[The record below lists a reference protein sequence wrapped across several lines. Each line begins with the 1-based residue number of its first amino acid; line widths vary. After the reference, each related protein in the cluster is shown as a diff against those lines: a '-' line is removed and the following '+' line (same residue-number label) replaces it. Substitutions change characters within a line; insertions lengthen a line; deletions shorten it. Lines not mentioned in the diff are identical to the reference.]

1 MTDVTAT
8 AKRNRTKFTLIVI
21 GGIVLLCVFLSVSGL
36 GLRILRVAG
45 PPIDGQEA
53 FIRVDTPSAI
63 VALDMAA
70 LQQAAAGVSGET
82 LLAMEADGRIF
93 LVGNGT
99 RVRVVY
105 ADARAYHVQI
115 IDGESAGKQGYT
127 LASFVQH

>member
-1 MTDVTAT
+1 MTEAPLAVHR
-8 AKRNRTKFTLIVI
+8 KRAMVFLAII
-21 GGIVLLCVFLSVSGL
+21 GGVILLCVFLYASGL
-36 GLRILRVAG
+36 GLRLIANIG
-45 PPIDGQEA
+45 PPVDGQEA

-115 IDGESAGKQGYT
+115 IDGDSAGKQGYT
-127 LASFVQH
+127 PASFVQH

>member
-1 MTDVTAT
+1 MNDVTT
-8 AKRNRTKFTLIVI
+8 KRNRTKFTLIVI

-63 VALDMAA
+63 VALDMVA
-70 LQQAAAGVSGET
+70 LQQAAAVRGET

-93 LVGNGT
+93 LVRNGT

-127 LASFVQH
+127 PASFVQH